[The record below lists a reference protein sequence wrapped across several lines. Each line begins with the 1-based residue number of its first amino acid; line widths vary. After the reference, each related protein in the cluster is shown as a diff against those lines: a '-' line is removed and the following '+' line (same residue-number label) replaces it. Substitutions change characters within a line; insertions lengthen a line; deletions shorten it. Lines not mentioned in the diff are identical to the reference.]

1 MKIRACQLNPI
12 VGDVIANFRM
22 VHQQIEMA
30 KSAEIDLL
38 IFSELFLSGYPAR
51 DYLLHL
57 PFLKKIR
64 DKLEKLKEIKDISI
78 LVGAPVLEKGRLYN
92 ALFFNNGK
100 GLIDSTDFIYKKI
113 LPNYDVFD
121 ESRYFVSANDTADL
135 VSLEKNIINIK
146 GKKIFINICE
156 DSWFASSKS
165 YLNFPYREDF
175 PWTKI
180 KKITDI
186 LINVSASPFT
196 QYKLSQ
202 RVALMKSL
210 VRIVQKPL
218 IYLNQWGANDD
229 LVFDGNSFIL
239 DEKEKLAFEPI
250 AFNDFYFDYIYQ
262 NNQWYCDFLSFSNKN
277 KFNKIKKKWN
287 EKNGKIIEAELFLA
301 LKCGLNDYLK
311 KTKLTQVVIGLS
323 GGIDSA
329 LIYAIAVET
338 IGKENVFA
346 YTLPSKYSSQ
356 ESVQDSKALVENYR
370 GQLKE
375 LPIHSGV
382 NTIEEILSSDFYR
395 TDPPGITEENI
406 QARLRGLLLM
416 AIANKKNALMLTTGN
431 KSELATGYC
440 TLYGDMNGGL
450 SLIGDLYKT
459 EIYNLCQFLNSRGNE
474 CIPKSII
481 DKPPSAE
488 LKLDQKDE
496 DSLPPYNILDNIL
509 YTLIEKNM
517 DVKSIYQF
525 FQDSSELKEV
535 EKKIYTVE
543 LIEDI
548 KRKYFYS
555 EYKRYQTPPVLKLS
569 EKSFG
574 NGRRFPLTAYPL

>member
-12 VGDVIANFRM
+12 VGDIIANFGM
-22 VHQQIEMA
+22 IHQQIEMA
-30 KSAEIDLL
+30 KSAGVDLL
-38 IFSELFLSGYPAR
+38 VFSELFLSGYPAR

-78 LVGAPVLEKGRLYN
+78 LVGAPVWEKGKLYN
-92 ALFFNNGK
+92 ALFFNDGR
-100 GLIDSTDFIYKKI
+100 GLTHSTSFIYKKI

-121 ESRYFVSANDTADL
+121 ESRYFVSAGNTADF
-135 VSLEKNIINIK
+135 VPLEKNMIAIK
-146 GKKIFINICE
+146 EKKIFINVCE
-156 DSWFASSKS
+156 DSWFAFSKN

-175 PWTKI
+175 PWDKV
-180 KKITDI
+180 KKNADI

-202 RVALMKSL
+202 RVSLMKSL
-210 VRIVQKPL
+210 VRTIQKPL

-239 DEKEKLAFEPI
+239 DKRERLAFEPI
-250 AFNDFYFDYIYQ
+250 AFNDFCFDYVYQ
-262 NNQWYCDFLSFSNKN
+262 NNQWHCDFSSFSGKKN
-277 KFNKIKKKWN
+277 FDKIKKKWN
-287 EKNGKIIEAELFLA
+287 EKNGKIIEKELFLA

-311 KTKLTQVVIGLS
+311 KTKFAQVVIGLS

-329 LIYAIAVET
+329 LVYAVAAET
-338 IGKENVFA
+338 IGQENVFA
-346 YTLPSKYSSQ
+346 YTLPSKYSSSG
-356 ESVQDSKALVENYR
+356 SVQDSKALVENYQ
-370 GQLKE
+370 GQLRE
-375 LPIHSGV
+375 FPIHGGV
-382 NTIEEILSSDFYR
+382 SSIEEILSSEFQGTKSDA
-395 TDPPGITEENI
+395 TEENI

-431 KSELATGYC
+431 KSELAIGYC

-459 EIYNLCQFLNSRGNE
+459 EVYNLCRFLNSRGSE

-488 LKLDQKDE
+488 LKLNQKDE
-496 DSLPPYNILDNIL
+496 DSLPPYDILDNIL
-509 YTLIEKNM
+509 YLLIEKNM
-517 DVKSIYQF
+517 DIKSIYQF
-525 FQDSSELKEV
+525 FQDSSELGEI
-535 EKKIYTVE
+535 KKKTYTMK

-548 KRKYFYS
+548 KKKYFYS

-574 NGRRFPLTAYPL
+574 SGRRFPLASCHL